1 MNQGDMLTRKYNDSR
16 YLLWLAVLFFL
27 VGFRWSWPGGIKTW
41 ADVDTFISKKY
52 PRVNHISTGELYSLF
67 SNGRTLYLFDI
78 RTPEEFA
85 VSHLHGAVRA
95 EKAEEVDLPR
105 DTFII
110 AYCSVGVRSAAFI
123 RDLQQEGYL
132 QAYNLRG
139 SLFEWANKG
148 YPLEREG
155 KSVYKVHPYDSKW
168 GLFLEK
174 KLHNE

>member
-27 VGFRWSWPGGIKTW
+27 VGFSWSWPGSIKTW
-41 ADVDTFISKKY
+41 EDVDVFISKKY
-52 PRVNHISTGELYSLF
+52 PQVKHISTGELRTLF
-67 SNGRTLYLFDI
+67 SNGRTFYLFDI
-78 RTPEEFA
+78 RTSEEFA
-85 VSHLHGAVRA
+85 VSHLHGAIRA
-95 EKAEEVDLPR
+95 EKAEEVELSR
-105 DTFII
+105 GTFII

-139 SLFEWANKG
+139 SLFEWANEG
-148 YPLEREG
+148 YPLVQGG
-155 KSVYKVHPYDSKW
+155 KSVHKVHPYNSKW

-174 KLHNE
+174 KLHSE

>member
-1 MNQGDMLTRKYNDSR
+1 MKYNGVP
-16 YLLWLAVLFFL
+16 YLFWLAVLLFL
-27 VGFRWSWPGGIKTW
+27 VGFNWSWPGGLKTW

-52 PRVNHISTGELYSLF
+52 PQVQHLSTEELYTLV
-67 SNGRTLYLFDI
+67 SNGRTFYLFDI
-78 RTPEEFA
+78 RASEEFA

-123 RDLQQEGYL
+123 RDLQQQGYM
-132 QAYNLRG
+132 QAFNLRG

-148 YPLEREG
+148 YPLEQDG
-155 KSVYKVHPYDSKW
+155 KNTHKAHPYNAKW
-168 GLFLEK
+168 GQFLDK
-174 KLHNE
+174 KLHSD